1 MRFCFLLWKELKKA
15 KIKEEGKKK
24 RNVDTAAEKK
34 KREKKVYD
42 LPGQRRDPPDEVL
55 FCRLYLLT

>member
-1 MRFCFLLWKELKKA
+1 MRFCFLLWKELKKI
-15 KIKEEGKKK
+15 KIKEEGRKKK
-24 RNVDTAAEKK
+24 NVDTPAEKK

-55 FCRLYLLT
+55 FCCLYLLT